1 MLCVNCGAREA
12 EGGPLCRQCTAALL
26 VVREG
31 KKQRIEVCPKCS
43 SIHVGGKWYSADS
56 TAPLARLLASSFHFE
71 NASHVR
77 VDEASLD
84 LGSSTI
90 RGRATATVKGVDV
103 SLDLEREV
111 FVARVSCPVCNRVTG
126 SYYES
131 ILQIRTYS
139 GSNRKLLEEALSVV
153 EETVSARSSDPS
165 SFISKVEWLPEGV
178 DIYMGRKNDGQ
189 RAAAAL
195 RSRYVSTVRV
205 SKRLAGYREG
215 REFHRFTYS
224 VRILDL
230 SRGTAI
236 NMGGKHYL
244 VSSISGSAVHLVNT
258 GDWREE
264 QVAPQEFFT
273 RQWEQSSVQPERRR
287 GLVLARRQ
295 GETDLMDMS
304 TYRVVTARGEAQS
317 DEVEYIVFRE
327 QAYII

>member
-1 MLCVNCGAREA
+1 MRELRCQGSGR
-12 EGGPLCRQCTAALL
+12 GGPLCRQCTAALL

-31 KKQRIEVCPKCS
+31 GKKQRIEVCPPKCS

-111 FVARVSCPVCNRVTG
+111 FVARVSCRCATG
-126 SYYES
+126 SLAPTMRAYS
-131 ILQIRTYS
+131 RSGRIPGRT
-139 GSNRKLLEEALSVV
+139 GSFWRRHSRWWRK
-153 EETVSARSSDPS
+153 RSQRAQATPS

-230 SRGTAI
+230 SRGGQPLTWAG
-236 NMGGKHYL
+236 NTTSL
-244 VSSISGSAVHLVNT
+244 VHLRLCSPPGEHRRLEGGT
-258 GDWREE
+258 GCAAGVLHKAVGAEQRAAGEE
-264 QVAPQEFFT
+264 ARPRPGQEA
-273 RQWEQSSVQPERRR
+273 
-287 GLVLARRQ
+287 G
-295 GETDLMDMS
+295 
-304 TYRVVTARGEAQS
+304 
-317 DEVEYIVFRE
+317 
-327 QAYII
+327 